1 MNYKPFVVVDT
12 FDEFKDL
19 KVPVDDTNTI
29 YITYDDPLQV
39 YGTPDVL
46 WKQIVFV
53 LDKGIIYTKGKLFTN
68 FEDIINR
75 LSELESS
82 TALIFTDFDT
92 RLSSFE
98 NQTYATQS
106 YVNTQI
112 NNIVNN
118 APEAFDT
125 LKEIADAI
133 DNNQSV
139 SGGIIQQIAAI
150 KSGLGTASSKNVP
163 TSGNAT
169 STQVVMGND
178 NRLTNERT
186 PTDHASNKVTSM
198 EGYAKPN
205 STSAISTSDTL
216 NQAIGKLEKGLE
228 ILGESS
234 KTVLVSGTVASIVN
248 IEPYKVYEFGT
259 LSINMTIT
267 FDTTKEVS
275 GYCAQ
280 YMFRFTAGASCGIT
294 LPNTVKYSGGNNNQT
309 FVEGR
314 VYEIN
319 ITDNLCVIGEF
330 Y

>member
-1 MNYKPFVVVDT
+1 MKLFVVVNT
-12 FDEFKDL
+12 FNEFRSL
-19 KVPVDDTNTI
+19 KVPVDNTNTT
-29 YITYDDPLQV
+29 YITYDNPLQV
-39 YGTPDVL
+39 FGTPDVL

-53 LDKGIIYTKGKLFTN
+53 LDKGIIYTKGKIFTN
-68 FEDIINR
+68 FDDITDR
-75 LSELESS
+75 LTELESS
-82 TALIFTDFDT
+82 IAITFTDFDT
-92 RLSSFE
+92 RISEFE

-112 NNIVNN
+112 SNIVNN

-125 LKEIADAI
+125 LKEIADVI
-133 DNNQSV
+133 DNDQSV

-150 KSGLGTASSKNVP
+150 KAGLGTASAKNIP
-163 TSGNAT
+163 TSGNA
-169 STQVVMGND
+169 SSGQVVMGND
-178 NRLTNERT
+178 TRLTNTRD
-186 PTDHASNKVTSM
+186 PNDHASNKVTSM
-198 EGYAKPN
+198 TGYAKPN
-205 STSAISTSDTL
+205 STSSISTSDTL

-228 ILGESS
+228 EAAGSS
-234 KTVLVSGTVASIVN
+234 KTILVTETPTTIFT
-248 IEPYKVYEFGT
+248 IDPYKMYNFGT

-294 LPNTVKYSGGNNNQT
+294 LPNAVKYSGGNNNPT

>member
-1 MNYKPFVVVDT
+1 MKLFVVVNT
-12 FDEFKDL
+12 FNEFRNL
-19 KVPVDDTNTI
+19 KVPVDNTNTT
-29 YITYDDPLQV
+29 YITYDNPLQIF
-39 YGTPDVL
+39 GTPDVL

-53 LDKGIIYTKGKLFTN
+53 LDKGIIYTKGQIFTN
-68 FEDIINR
+68 FGDITNR
-75 LSELESS
+75 LTELESS
-82 TALIFTDFDT
+82 VALTFADFDT
-92 RLSSFE
+92 RISSFE

-106 YVNTQI
+106 YVNNQI
-112 NNIVNN
+112 SNIVNN

-125 LKEIADAI
+125 LKEIADVI
-133 DNNQSV
+133 DNDQSV

-150 KSGLGTASSKNVP
+150 KAGLGTASSKNVP

-169 STQVVMGND
+169 NTQVVMGND
-178 NRLTNERT
+178 TRLTNART

-198 EGYAKPN
+198 EGYSKPN

-216 NQAIGKLEKGLE
+216 NQAIGKLEKGIE
-228 ILGESS
+228 EAGGSS
-234 KTVLVSGTVASIVN
+234 KTTLVSETPTTIFT
-248 IEPYKVYEFGT
+248 IDPYKMYNFGT

-280 YMFRFTAGASCGIT
+280 YMFRFTAGSSCGIT
-294 LPNTVKYSGGNNNQT
+294 LPNVVKYSGGNNNPT